1 MKKSI
6 VYKMSW
12 LLLGLSIVEF
22 IYFIV
27 MLIITISN
35 GSQIDAYFIIS
46 QVSLIL
52 LFYVIHI
59 LLCDLDF
66 FRDRHCKL
74 SERLEFMNQKVK
86 DLEKQIKNLQK
97 KD

>member
-27 MLIITISN
+27 MLIITILKD
-35 GSQIDAYFIIS
+35 SQIDAYFIIS

-66 FRDRHCKL
+66 LRDRHCKL